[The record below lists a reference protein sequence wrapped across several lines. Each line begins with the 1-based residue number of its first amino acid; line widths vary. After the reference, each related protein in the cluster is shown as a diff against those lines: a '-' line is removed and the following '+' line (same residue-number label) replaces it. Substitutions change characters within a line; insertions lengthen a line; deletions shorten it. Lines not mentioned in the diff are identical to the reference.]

1 MEVTLGLAALVFLI
15 TAVFFGYRAYI
26 LAGILADQQEYLEQ
40 LEFTYAM
47 LLDRVRQSYD
57 EMQRIDSKGAFESD
71 DEAGTTFA
79 LLKQVIDDL
88 YEEAN
93 GPQKEEE

>member
-1 MEVTLGLAALVFLI
+1 MNIFLLISSILLAAAAGYL
-15 TAVFFGYRAYI
+15 GYRAYI
-26 LAGILADQQEYLEQ
+26 LAGVVADDREYLEQ

-93 GPQKEEE
+93 GPEKEEE

>member
-1 MEVTLGLAALVFLI
+1 MTIGFSIIIIVFGFAAGY
-15 TAVFFGYRAYI
+15 FGYRAYM
-26 LAGILADQQEYLEQ
+26 LAGVVADDREYLEQ

-88 YEEAN
+88 YEESN
-93 GPQKEEE
+93 GTQKEEE

>member
-1 MEVTLGLAALVFLI
+1 MEVTLGISTIVFLLSAI
-15 TAVFFGYRAYI
+15 YFGYRAYM
-26 LAGILADQQEYLEQ
+26 LAGVVADDREYLEQ

>member
-1 MEVTLGLAALVFLI
+1 MEVTLGLAAIIF
-15 TAVFFGYRAYI
+15 AGAAAYFGYRAYI
-26 LAGILADQQEYLEQ
+26 LAGVVADEREYLEQ

-47 LLDRVRQSYD
+47 LLDKVRQSYD

-88 YEEAN
+88 YEEAY

>member
-1 MEVTLGLAALVFLI
+1 MEVTLGLAAILF
-15 TAVFFGYRAYI
+15 AGAAAYFGYRAYI
-26 LAGILADQQEYLEQ
+26 LAGVVADDTEYLEQ
-40 LEFTYAM
+40 LEFTHAM
-47 LLDRVRQSYD
+47 LLDKVRQSYD

-79 LLKQVIDDL
+79 LLKQVIDNL
-88 YEEAN
+88 NEEPH